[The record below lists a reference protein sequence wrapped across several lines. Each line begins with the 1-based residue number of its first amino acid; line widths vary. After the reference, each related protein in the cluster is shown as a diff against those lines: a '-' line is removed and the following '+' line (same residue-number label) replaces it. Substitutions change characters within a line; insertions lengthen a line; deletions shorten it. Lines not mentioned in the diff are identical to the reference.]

1 MGDGRAFILSNLSWK
16 GKLPLSWLR
25 GAERPQFK
33 MGSIIR
39 SSAAA
44 CRTPAALPLPAPIAM
59 TLPLSPLRR
68 GPGTAGRRAVLGLI
82 GLLAIPLLAPSLPLG
97 PLARLLKPAPAS
109 AQTAKQPVLRIGA
122 IPDQKPEK
130 LNRLY
135 PLVADELSKQLG
147 VKVTYVPVVDYA
159 AAVGAFR
166 TGSLDLVWF
175 GGLTGVQA
183 RLQKPGAKVLAQRD
197 IDVSFHS
204 IFIAN
209 ASSDLKPISQQKDL
223 VTLKGRRF
231 TFGSESST
239 SGRLMPQWF
248 LSQAGVKLSDF
259 AGGTPG
265 FSGSHDTTIALVSSG
280 AYDAGV
286 VNEQVWRASLHDGKA
301 NRAKVIPIWKSPG
314 YPDYHWIAQGDLEAR
329 FGKGFTDRLQQA
341 ILSWRPSN
349 PQQKQILS
357 LFGAQQFTSAN
368 AADYA
373 RIEQVGRQ
381 IGKIR

>member
-1 MGDGRAFILSNLSWK
+1 MGFRIARAGADRHAGRA
-16 GKLPLSWLR
+16 
-25 GAERPQFK
+25 RPRDRA
-33 MGSIIR
+33 R
-39 SSAAA
+39 SL
-44 CRTPAALPLPAPIAM
+44 TPFVALLAGTASVGVLAPAIAPAP
-59 TLPLSPLRR
+59 L
-68 GPGTAGRRAVLGLI
+68 
-82 GLLAIPLLAPSLPLG
+82 GLLA
-97 PLARLLKPAPAS
+97 RLVAPAPVRA
-109 AQTAKQPVLRIGA
+109 AEPAAGQAVLRIGA

-135 PLVADELSKQLG
+135 PLVATELSRQLG

-183 RLQKPGAKVLAQRD
+183 RLQKPGARVLAQRD

-204 IFIAN
+204 VFIA
-209 ASSDLKPISQQKDL
+209 SSRSGIQPLRQQKDL
-223 VTLKGRRF
+223 AVLKGRRF

-239 SGRLMPQWF
+239 SGRLMPQYF
-248 LSQAGVKLSDF
+248 LAQAGVKPGDF
-259 AGGTPG
+259 AGGAPG

-301 NRAKVIPIWKSPG
+301 NRQKVIPIWRSPG
-314 YPDYHWIAQGDLEAR
+314 YPDYHWIAQGDLDAR
-329 FGKGFTDRLQQA
+329 FGKGFTTRLQQA
-341 ILSWRPSN
+341 ILAWRPSN
-349 PQQKQILS
+349 PQQKPILA
-357 LFGAQQFTSAN
+357 LFGAQQFT
-368 AADYA
+368 AADAAAYG
-373 RIEQVGRQ
+373 RIERVGRQ